1 MKNPAV
7 RVAVAY
13 LVSAVVGAV
22 IIGSF
27 VGALH
32 HPVPHGVPL
41 AVVGPDAARLEQAA
55 AGAVDTRPYAD
66 AAAARTAV
74 LRREVEAA
82 YLGGEG
88 RLLVASAGGDTA
100 APHFTAL
107 MQRAAGR
114 QLAVEDVRPL
124 AEGDSSGV
132 SGMFY
137 VLGLLLTALATT
149 VLTMRMQPMLNRGLR
164 LAVLALG
171 AVTGGLALTWV
182 VDGLLGALT
191 GAPLGLLAVSG
202 AVIFLVSVAVNGL
215 MRRFGPRGVIA
226 AAVLFIPIGLPAS
239 GGPFGA
245 AFIEPW
251 YAALGYVL
259 PTRSAL
265 ELVRSVVYFD
275 GAALAVPLTVLG
287 VWAVLGLVLMALPPR
302 PMPRPA
308 APAAPAVPA
317 AGAAPAA
324 H

>member
-1 MKNPAV
+1 MKSPAV

-32 HPVPHGVPL
+32 HPVPHAVPL
-41 AVVGPDAARLEQAA
+41 AVVGQGAGELERAA
-55 AGAVDTRPYAD
+55 AGAVEARPYGD
-66 AAAARTAV
+66 AASARTAV

-82 YLGGEG
+82 YLAGEG

-100 APHFTAL
+100 APHFAAT
-107 MQRAAGR
+107 MRRATGR
-114 QLAVEDVRPL
+114 DLAVEDVRPL
-124 AEGDSSGV
+124 SEGDSSGV

-137 VLGLLLTALATT
+137 VLGLLLAALATT
-149 VLTMRMQPMLNRGLR
+149 VLTMRMAPMMNRALR

-191 GAPLGLLAVSG
+191 GAPFALLGVSCG
-202 AVIFLVSVAVNGL
+202 VIFLVSVAVNGL

-275 GAALAVPLTVLG
+275 GAALATPLTVLG
-287 VWAVLGLVLMALPPR
+287 LWAALGLVLMALPPR
-302 PMPRPA
+302 AMPRPA
-308 APAAPAVPA
+308 APAPAAVPV
-317 AGAAPAA
+317 AGAAPGA